1 LRDAARAR
9 LLVGMADAPEL
20 AGIECRAC
28 GRRALV
34 PLDRQAGG
42 LNGSAWPVFGR
53 QCQGCGSSALAW
65 RRFATLAEVDAW
77 AAGTPGRE

>member
-1 LRDAARAR
+1 
-9 LLVGMADAPEL
+9 MADAPEL

-34 PLDRQAGG
+34 PLDRQAAG

-53 QCQGCGSSALAW
+53 QCQGCDSTALAW
-65 RRFATLAEVDAW
+65 RLFTTLAEVNAW
-77 AAGTPGRE
+77 ADGAPGLE